1 MSPSRVAVASLACC
15 RIAVPRPAVSDAASI
30 PRELAMSTNTILLII
45 LLFLI
50 FGGGWGWSRRGR

>member
-1 MSPSRVAVASLACC
+1 
-15 RIAVPRPAVSDAASI
+15 VSDAASI